1 MCMTVNHEL
10 THILLAE
17 HIQATSEVNTNAVF
31 FKFALFKTL
40 NYYLNRPAQWKGKVG
55 SLFWVRDHFDLN
67 LSWGV
72 LNLLHPGH
80 KFEKFRLILGPV

>member
-1 MCMTVNHEL
+1 MCMIVNHEL

-40 NYYLNRPAQWKGKVG
+40 NYYLNRPAQ
-55 SLFWVRDHFDLN
+55 
-67 LSWGV
+67 
-72 LNLLHPGH
+72 
-80 KFEKFRLILGPV
+80 